1 MKMFQT
7 TNQMISTTQISISV
21 VQHTQCDTLREWC
34 VNNENTDKNHQ
45 TAVWGSLGRSST
57 QSGCSIFLKFHSKI
71 PVSRPSNTRASWRRE
86 KTIPFSLLKISERFT
101 VPVKSWAMWLDAWWA
116 WGTLS
121 VWPRTT
127 QQGLWPSVLHLSP
140 SNGFPVFPGSPAS
153 PSAPGPRS
161 NSSTRYRPVAL
172 GQLISPSSQQ
182 LRVQLPNQAH
192 PKSPMVEGHF
202 SFQTHRIT
210 DSEWCL
216 NIDHPF
222 LGSFR
227 CPTWDC
233 LKHLG
238 KKSKK
243 ISG

>member
-1 MKMFQT
+1 MFQT

-34 VNNENTDKNHQ
+34 VNNKNTDKNHQ

-71 PVSRPSNTRASWRRE
+71 PVRVPAILEPHGAGRKPSLSRCWKSPRGSRCQWNPEPCGLMLDGLGAPSRCGQEQHS
-86 KTIPFSLLKISERFT
+86 KHL
-101 VPVKSWAMWLDAWWA
+101 WL
-116 WGTLS
+116 
-121 VWPRTT
+121 
-127 QQGLWPSVLHLSP
+127 SVLHLSP
-140 SNGFPVFPGSPAS
+140 LNGFPVFPGSPAS

-161 NSSTRYRPVAL
+161 SSSTRYRPVAL

-192 PKSPMVEGHF
+192 PSLQWLRVIF
-202 SFQTHRIT
+202 FQTHRIT

-216 NIDHPF
+216 NMIIHF
-222 LGSFR
+222 
-227 CPTWDC
+227 
-233 LKHLG
+233 
-238 KKSKK
+238 
-243 ISG
+243 